1 MLLMSLM
8 CAVGVVVVVV
18 VATIVDVAMA
28 EGDAG
33 RGAGEEVVAVV
44 EDVGAGAGVVDVAL
58 VLLEPLH
65 DGARRHKHHAVPQ
78 KLGADPDLLTLP
90 LVAFHPVIGK
100 KGNKLW
106 MAMQAPL
113 LRIRPY
119 LLHRIALQ
127 HQLG

>member
-18 VATIVDVAMA
+18 VATIVDVAIA
-28 EGDAG
+28 EVDAG

-78 KLGADPDLLTLP
+78 LP
-90 LVAFHPVIGK
+90 R
-100 KGNKLW
+100 
-106 MAMQAPL
+106 QAG
-113 LRIRPY
+113 RQRPPRRY
-119 LLHRIALQ
+119 RCHR
-127 HQLG
+127 GRRR